1 MDITEVEFV
10 EINTH
15 LKLINK
21 SYQRFQ
27 VQKTVVET
35 LEGDF
40 QEFFNFLVE
49 TKGGDP
55 NKQYQLDLENK
66 QIIEQEAGQQ
76 SFGSNNGQ
84 NPDANTGFSDE
95 VKSEVIVKENL
106 SKKESAKA
114 TKV

>member
-27 VQKTVVET
+27 TQKTVVET

-40 QEFFNFLVE
+40 QEFFNFLIE

-55 NKQYQLDLENK
+55 KKQYQLDLENK
-66 QIIEQEAGQQ
+66 QIVEQEESQQ

-84 NPDANTGFSDE
+84 NPNANPGFSDE
-95 VKSEVIVKENL
+95 IKSDVIVKEDS
-106 SKKESAKA
+106 SKKSSAKA